1 MHKVF
6 PSRPPPVSGLG
17 RYRLLSPRAG
27 VHLSPIQLGAMSIGD
42 QWHDTGL
49 GVMDKKAS
57 FELLDAYFEKGGNFI
72 DTANNYQDGSSER
85 FIGEWA
91 EQRGIRDRLFIA
103 TKYSNNW
110 RIRED
115 TLKTHQILYL
125 GNHSKS
131 LKLSVEQSLK
141 NLRTDYIDLLYV
153 HWWDF
158 NTSIEEMM
166 NSLHNLVT
174 QGKVLYL
181 GVSDSPAW
189 AVAQANQYARDHN
202 LTPFVV
208 YQGMWNVMTR
218 DFERDII
225 PMARANGM
233 ALAPWNV
240 LAGGKIRTDAEEER
254 RLQSGEKGRTV
265 FDDAWVRNDKEK
277 LVCAAL
283 EKVADE
289 VGAKHITSVAIAYL
303 LHKTTYVF
311 PIVGGRKVEHLNANL
326 EALEIT
332 LSDEQ
337 MKYLES
343 VVPFDLGFPANFAG
357 DDAFGMLDIMG
368 NNVLERVSRPQPAKP
383 RVQKASEVS
392 N

>member
-1 MHKVF
+1 MDKIF
-6 PSRPPPVSGLG
+6 PARPPPVSGLG
-17 RYRLLSPRAG
+17 RYRRLSPRAG
-27 VHLSPIQLGAMSIGD
+27 VHVSPIQLGAMSIGD
-42 QWHDTGL
+42 QWHDSL
-49 GVMDKKAS
+49 GSMDKQAS
-57 FELLDAYFEKGGNFI
+57 FALLDTYFDKGGNFI

-110 RIRED
+110 KIREPD

-141 NLRTDYIDLLYV
+141 NLRTSYIDLLYV

-158 NTSIEEMM
+158 QTSIEEMM
-166 NSLHNLVT
+166 NALHNLVT

-208 YQGMWNVMTR
+208 YQGSWNVMER
-218 DFERDII
+218 DFEREII

-233 ALAPWNV
+233 ALAPFNV

-254 RLQSGEKGRTV
+254 RLKSGENGRTV
-265 FDDAWVRNDKEK
+265 FSDEWRRNDRERA
-277 LVCAAL
+277 VCAAL
-283 EKVADE
+283 EKVAAE
-289 VGAKHITSVAIAYL
+289 VGAKHITSVAIAYV
-303 LHKTTYVF
+303 LHKTINVF
-311 PIVGGRKVEHLNANL
+311 PIIGGRKTEHLIANL

-337 MKYLES
+337 VAYLES
-343 VVPFDLGFPANFAG
+343 VVPFDLGFPGNFIG
-357 DDAFGMLDIMG
+357 NETHGMVDFMG
-368 NNVLERVSRPQPAKP
+368 MNVLERVSQPQPAKP
-383 RVQKASEVS
+383 RIHKAAESS